1 MSKVGSDDPKD
12 TGGHPDW
19 HSRPYC
25 PPQEKGGTQKRYQV
39 AFSRTAAVRPKP
51 NRCHPWLLGGFSV
64 KYMDW
69 CTENNE
75 FFINYKI
82 YWGIA
87 FCFEKDPTYNTLLPE
102 LDYKLHEGKDWVI

>member
-1 MSKVGSDDPKD
+1 
-12 TGGHPDW
+12 
-19 HSRPYC
+19 
-25 PPQEKGGTQKRYQV
+25 
-39 AFSRTAAVRPKP
+39 
-51 NRCHPWLLGGFSV
+51 
-64 KYMDW
+64 MDW